1 LDIIIKK
8 EGEKMKIVVLDGYT
22 LNPGDLNWEKFSE
35 IGELKVYD
43 RTSPQDILERTTD
56 ANIVLTNKTVLTAEN
71 IAAMNKV
78 EYIGVLATGVNVVD
92 LEYTKKTGIT
102 VTNVPGYSGSSS
114 AQMVFALILE
124 LTNRV
129 GHHSQTVTDG
139 KWSASKDF
147 CYWDYPLVELEGITL
162 GIVGYGGIGKAVAR
176 IGLAFGMNIL
186 IYNRSVPPDLP
197 DGITYSD
204 LDNLIHSSDII
215 SLHCPLTPQTKGM
228 INKESLAQMKK
239 TAYLI
244 NTSRGPLIVENDLA
258 DFLNE
263 GRIAGAAMD
272 VLDVEPPDKNCP
284 LLTAKNCYITPHIAW
299 ATIAS
304 RERLMSIAV
313 ENIKSYLTGNPQNMV
328 PKK

>member
-1 LDIIIKK
+1 
-8 EGEKMKIVVLDGYT
+8 MKIVVLDGYT

-186 IYNRSVPPDLP
+186 VYNRSVPPDLP

-215 SLHCPLTPQTKGM
+215 SLHCPPQTKGI

-313 ENIKSYLTGNPQNMV
+313 ENIKSYLAGNPQNVV
-328 PKK
+328 PRK

>member
-1 LDIIIKK
+1 
-8 EGEKMKIVVLDGYT
+8 MKIVVLDGYT

-43 RTSPQDILERTTD
+43 RTSPQNILERTTD

-147 CYWDYPLVELEGITL
+147 CYWDYPLVELEGMTL

-313 ENIKSYLTGNPQNMV
+313 ENIKSYLAGNPQNVV
-328 PKK
+328 PRK

>member
-1 LDIIIKK
+1 
-8 EGEKMKIVVLDGYT
+8 M
-22 LNPGDLNWEKFSE
+22 
-35 IGELKVYD
+35 
-43 RTSPQDILERTTD
+43 ERTTD

-313 ENIKSYLTGNPQNMV
+313 ENIKSYLAGNPQNVV
-328 PKK
+328 PRK

>member
-1 LDIIIKK
+1 
-8 EGEKMKIVVLDGYT
+8 MKIVVLDGFT
-22 LNPGDLNWEKFSE
+22 LNPGDLNWDKFSQ
-35 IGELKVYD
+35 IGDLQVYD
-43 RTSPQDILERTTD
+43 RTSPEEIRERTAD
-56 ANIVLTNKTVLTAEN
+56 ANIVLTNKTVLTAED
-71 IAAMNKV
+71 IAAMDKV

-92 LEYTKKTGIT
+92 LDYTKTHGIT

-114 AQMVFALILE
+114 AQAVFALILE

-139 KWSASKDF
+139 KWSESKDF
-147 CYWDYPLVELEGITL
+147 CYWDYPLVELEGTTL

-176 IGLAFGMNIL
+176 IALAFGMNIL

-204 LDNLIHSSDII
+204 LDNLIKSSDII

-239 TAYLI
+239 TSYLI

-258 DFLNE
+258 DALNQ
-263 GRIAGAAMD
+263 GIIAGAAMD
-272 VLDVEPPDKNCP
+272 VLDVEPPDKSCP
-284 LLTAKNCYITPHIAW
+284 LLTADNCYITPHIAW
-299 ATIAS
+299 ATLAS
-304 RERLMSIAV
+304 RERLMGIAV
-313 ENIKSYLTGNPQNMV
+313 ENIKKYLAGTPQNVV

>member
-1 LDIIIKK
+1 
-8 EGEKMKIVVLDGYT
+8 MKIVVLDGYT

-35 IGELKVYD
+35 IGDLQVYD
-43 RTSPQDILERTTD
+43 RTNPEEILERTTD
-56 ANIVLTNKTVLTAEN
+56 ANIVLTNKTVLTAED

-92 LEYTKKTGIT
+92 LEYTKKMGIT

-139 KWSASKDF
+139 KWSESEDF

-197 DGITYSD
+197 EGITYSD

-228 INKESLAQMKK
+228 INKDTL
-239 TAYLI
+239 
-244 NTSRGPLIVENDLA
+244 
-258 DFLNE
+258 
-263 GRIAGAAMD
+263 
-272 VLDVEPPDKNCP
+272 
-284 LLTAKNCYITPHIAW
+284 
-299 ATIAS
+299 
-304 RERLMSIAV
+304 
-313 ENIKSYLTGNPQNMV
+313 SYNFV
-328 PKK
+328 

>member
-1 LDIIIKK
+1 
-8 EGEKMKIVVLDGYT
+8 MKIVVLDGYT

-129 GHHSQTVTDG
+129 GYHSQTVTDG

-313 ENIKSYLTGNPQNMV
+313 ENIKSYLAGNPQNVV
-328 PKK
+328 PRK

>member
-1 LDIIIKK
+1 
-8 EGEKMKIVVLDGYT
+8 MKIVVLDGYT

-272 VLDVEPPDKNCP
+272 VLDVEPPDNNCP

-313 ENIKSYLTGNPQNMV
+313 ENIKSYLAGNPQNVV
-328 PKK
+328 PRK

>member
-1 LDIIIKK
+1 
-8 EGEKMKIVVLDGYT
+8 MKIVVLDGYT

-147 CYWDYPLVELEGITL
+147 CYWDYPLVELEGMTL

-313 ENIKSYLTGNPQNMV
+313 ENIKSYLAGNPQNVV
-328 PKK
+328 PRK

>member
-1 LDIIIKK
+1 
-8 EGEKMKIVVLDGYT
+8 MKIVVLDGYT

-313 ENIKSYLTGNPQNMV
+313 ENIKSYLAGNPQNVV
-328 PKK
+328 PRK

>member
-1 LDIIIKK
+1 
-8 EGEKMKIVVLDGYT
+8 MKIVVLDGYT

-71 IAAMNKV
+71 IAAMHKV

-139 KWSASKDF
+139 KWSVSKDF

-313 ENIKSYLTGNPQNMV
+313 ENIKSYLAGNPQNVV
-328 PKK
+328 PRK

>member
-1 LDIIIKK
+1 
-8 EGEKMKIVVLDGYT
+8 MKIVVLDGYT

-78 EYIGVLATGVNVVD
+78 QYIGVLATGVNVVD

-313 ENIKSYLTGNPQNMV
+313 ENIKSYLAGNPQNVV
-328 PKK
+328 PRK

>member
-1 LDIIIKK
+1 
-8 EGEKMKIVVLDGYT
+8 
-22 LNPGDLNWEKFSE
+22 
-35 IGELKVYD
+35 
-43 RTSPQDILERTTD
+43 
-56 ANIVLTNKTVLTAEN
+56 
-71 IAAMNKV
+71 MNKV

-92 LEYTKKTGIT
+92 LEYTKTNGIT
-102 VTNVPGYSGSSS
+102 VTNVPNYSGSSS

-129 GHHSQTVTDG
+129 GHHSQTVKDG
-139 KWSASKDF
+139 KWSESKDF

-186 IYNRSVPPDLP
+186 IYNRSVSPDLP

-204 LDNLIHSSDII
+204 LDNLIKSSDII

-228 INKESLAQMKK
+228 INKASLAQMKK

-304 RERLMSIAV
+304 RERLMDIAV
-313 ENIKSYLTGNPQNMV
+313 ENIKSYLAGNPQNLV

>member
-1 LDIIIKK
+1 
-8 EGEKMKIVVLDGYT
+8 MKIVVLDGFT
-22 LNPGDLNWEKFSE
+22 LNPGDLNWDKFSE
-35 IGELKVYD
+35 IGDLQVYD
-43 RTSPQDILERTTD
+43 RTSPEEVRERTAD
-56 ANIVLTNKTVLTAEN
+56 ANIVLTNKTVLTAED

-92 LEYTKKTGIT
+92 LEYTKKNGIT

-114 AQMVFALILE
+114 AQAVFALILE

-176 IGLAFGMNIL
+176 IALAFGMNIL

-197 DGITYSD
+197 DGIAYSD
-204 LDNLIHSSDII
+204 LDNLIKSSDII
-215 SLHCPLTPQTKGM
+215 SLHCPLTPQTKGI
-228 INKESLAQMKK
+228 INKDSLAQMKK
-239 TAYLI
+239 TSYLI

-258 DFLNE
+258 DALNK
-263 GRIAGAAMD
+263 GVIAGAAMD
-272 VLDVEPPDKNCP
+272 VLDVEPPDKSCP
-284 LLTAKNCYITPHIAW
+284 LLTADNCYITPHIAW
-299 ATIAS
+299 ATLAS
-304 RERLMSIAV
+304 RRRLMSIAV
-313 ENIKSYLTGNPQNMV
+313 ENIKSYLAGTPQNIV

>member
-1 LDIIIKK
+1 
-8 EGEKMKIVVLDGYT
+8 MKIVVLDGFT
-22 LNPGDLNWEKFSE
+22 LNPGDLNWDKFSQ
-35 IGELKVYD
+35 IGDLQVYD
-43 RTSPQDILERTTD
+43 RTSPEEIRERTAD
-56 ANIVLTNKTVLTAEN
+56 ANIVLTNKTVLTAED
-71 IAAMNKV
+71 IAAMDKV

-92 LEYTKKTGIT
+92 LDYTKTHGIT

-114 AQMVFALILE
+114 AQAVFALILE

-139 KWSASKDF
+139 KWSESKDF
-147 CYWDYPLVELEGITL
+147 CYWDYPLVELEGTTL

-176 IGLAFGMNIL
+176 FALAFGMNIL

-204 LDNLIHSSDII
+204 LDNLIKSSDII

-239 TAYLI
+239 TSYLI

-258 DFLNE
+258 DALNQ
-263 GRIAGAAMD
+263 GIIAGAAMD
-272 VLDVEPPDKNCP
+272 VLDVEPPDKSCP
-284 LLTAKNCYITPHIAW
+284 LLTADNCYITPHIAW
-299 ATIAS
+299 ATLAS
-304 RERLMSIAV
+304 RERLMGIAV
-313 ENIKSYLTGNPQNMV
+313 ENIKKYLAGTPQNVV

>member
-1 LDIIIKK
+1 
-8 EGEKMKIVVLDGYT
+8 MKIVVLDGYT

-139 KWSASKDF
+139 KWSVSKDF

-313 ENIKSYLTGNPQNMV
+313 ENIKSYLAGNPQNVV
-328 PKK
+328 PRK

>member
-1 LDIIIKK
+1 
-8 EGEKMKIVVLDGYT
+8 MKIVVLDGYT
-22 LNPGDLNWEKFSE
+22 LNPGDLTWEQFSK
-35 IGELKVYD
+35 IGDLKVYD
-43 RTSPQDILERTTD
+43 RTSPEQILERTAGAD
-56 ANIVLTNKTVLTAEN
+56 IVLTNKTVLTAEN
-71 IAAMNKV
+71 IAAMDKV

-92 LEYTKKTGIT
+92 LEYTQKAGIT

-114 AQMVFALILE
+114 AQQVFSLILE

-139 KWSASKDF
+139 KWSESEDF
-147 CYWDYPLVELEGITL
+147 CYWDYPLVELEGLTL
-162 GIVGYGGIGKAVAR
+162 GIVGYGGIGKAVAK
-176 IGLAFGMNIL
+176 IALAFGMNIL

-197 DGITYSD
+197 QGITYSD
-204 LDNLIHSSDII
+204 LDNLIKSSDII

-228 INKESLAQMKK
+228 INKDSLAQMKK
-239 TAYLI
+239 TSYII

-258 DFLNE
+258 QALNE
-263 GRIAGAAMD
+263 GIIAGAAMD
-272 VLDVEPPDKNCP
+272 VLDKEPPDKSCP

-313 ENIKSYLTGNPQNMV
+313 KNIKSHLAGTPQNVV
-328 PKK
+328 PKKR

>member
-1 LDIIIKK
+1 
-8 EGEKMKIVVLDGYT
+8 MKIVVLDGYT
-22 LNPGDLNWEKFSE
+22 LNPGDLNWNKFSE
-35 IGELKVYD
+35 IGDLKVYD
-43 RTSPQDILERTTD
+43 RTSPEEIQERTAD
-56 ANIVLTNKTVLTAEN
+56 ANIVLTNKTVLTAED
-71 IAAMNKV
+71 IAAMDKV

-92 LEYTKKTGIT
+92 LEFTKKTGIT

-129 GHHSQTVTDG
+129 GHHGQTVRDG
-139 KWSASKDF
+139 KWSESKDF

-197 DGITYSD
+197 EGITYSD
-204 LDNLIHSSDII
+204 LDNLIHTSDII

-228 INKESLAQMKK
+228 INKDSLAQMKK

-258 DFLNE
+258 DFLND
-263 GRIAGAAMD
+263 GRIAGAALD
-272 VLDVEPPDKNCP
+272 VLGVEPPDKNCP
-284 LLTAKNCYITPHIAW
+284 LLTAENCYITPHIAW
-299 ATIAS
+299 ATLAA
-304 RERLMSIAV
+304 RERLISIAA
-313 ENIKSYLTGNPQNMV
+313 ENIKSHLAGKPQNVV
-328 PKK
+328 PRK

>member
-1 LDIIIKK
+1 
-8 EGEKMKIVVLDGYT
+8 MKIVVLDGYT

-43 RTSPQDILERTTD
+43 RTSPQNILERTTD

-313 ENIKSYLTGNPQNMV
+313 ENIKSYLAGNPQNVV
-328 PKK
+328 PRK

>member
-1 LDIIIKK
+1 
-8 EGEKMKIVVLDGYT
+8 MKIVILDGYT

-35 IGELKVYD
+35 IGDLQVYD
-43 RTSPQDILERTTD
+43 RTSPEEIRERTAD

-92 LEYTKKTGIT
+92 LEYTQKAGIT

-139 KWSASKDF
+139 KWSESKDF

-197 DGITYSD
+197 EGITYSN
-204 LDNLIHSSDII
+204 LDNLIQCSDII

-239 TAYLI
+239 TAYI
-244 NTSRGPLIVENDLA
+244 VNTSRGPLVVENDLA
-258 DFLNE
+258 DALNE
-263 GRIAGAAMD
+263 GQIAGAAMD
-272 VLDVEPPDKNCP
+272 VLDVEPPDKSCP

-299 ATIAS
+299 ATLAS

-313 ENIKSYLTGNPQNMV
+313 ENIKSHLAGKPQNVV
-328 PKK
+328 PRK

>member
-1 LDIIIKK
+1 
-8 EGEKMKIVVLDGYT
+8 MKIVVLDGYT

-43 RTSPQDILERTTD
+43 RTSPQDILERTAD

-147 CYWDYPLVELEGITL
+147 CYWDYPLVELEGMTL

-258 DFLNE
+258 NFLNE

-272 VLDVEPPDKNCP
+272 VLDIEPPDKNCP

-313 ENIKSYLTGNPQNMV
+313 ENIKSYLAGNPQNVV
-328 PKK
+328 PRK

>member
-1 LDIIIKK
+1 
-8 EGEKMKIVVLDGYT
+8 MKIVVLDGYT
-22 LNPGDLNWEKFSE
+22 LNPGDLSWENFSE
-35 IGELKVYD
+35 IGDLKVFD
-43 RTSPQDILERTTD
+43 RTAPEEILERTTD
-56 ANIVLTNKTVLTAEN
+56 ANIVLTNKTMLTAEN

-92 LEYTKKTGIT
+92 LEYTKTTGIT
-102 VTNVPGYSGSSS
+102 VTNVPNYSGSSS

-129 GHHSQTVTDG
+129 GHHSQTVMDG
-139 KWSASKDF
+139 KWSESKDF

-176 IGLAFGMNIL
+176 LGLAFGMNIL

-197 DGITYSD
+197 EGITYSD
-204 LDNLIHSSDII
+204 LDNLIKSSDII

-228 INKESLAQMKK
+228 INKDTLAQMKK

-244 NTSRGPLIVENDLA
+244 NTSRGPLVVENELA
-258 DFLNE
+258 DALNK
-263 GRIAGAAMD
+263 GIIAGAAMD
-272 VLDVEPPDKNCP
+272 VLEKEPPEKSCP
-284 LLTAKNCYITPHIAW
+284 LLTAKNCYITPHFAW
-299 ATIAS
+299 ATLAS

-313 ENIKSYLTGNPQNMV
+313 ENIKSYLAGKPQNVV

>member
-1 LDIIIKK
+1 
-8 EGEKMKIVVLDGYT
+8 MKIVVLDGYT
-22 LNPGDLNWEKFSE
+22 LNPGDLSWENFSE
-35 IGELKVYD
+35 IGDLKVYD
-43 RTSPQDILERTTD
+43 RTAPEEILERTTD

-92 LEYTKKTGIT
+92 LEYTKTTGIT

-129 GHHSQTVTDG
+129 GHHSQTVRDG
-139 KWSASKDF
+139 KWSESKDF

-176 IGLAFGMNIL
+176 LGLAFGMKIL

-197 DGITYSD
+197 EGITYSD
-204 LDNLIHSSDII
+204 LDSLIKSSDII

-228 INKESLAQMKK
+228 INKDTLAQMKK
-239 TAYLI
+239 TSYII

-258 DFLNE
+258 DALNE

-272 VLDVEPPDKNCP
+272 VLEKEPPEKSCP
-284 LLTAKNCYITPHIAW
+284 LLTAKNCYITPHFAW
-299 ATIAS
+299 ATLAS

-313 ENIKSYLTGNPQNMV
+313 ENIKSYLAGKPQNVV
-328 PKK
+328 PRK